1 MSADRLHDVATAYA
15 LDPSNE
21 LLDEAVDIG
30 LPLAYAIARRFRGR
44 GIDFD
49 DLKQVAALALVDALK
64 RFDVERGLRFST
76 FAMPTITGRLRN
88 YIRDKAYILR
98 SPRTLR
104 EQGVK
109 MDRANAEL
117 TQKLHREPSVKELAD
132 YLGWDIEQV
141 LDIET
146 MRNRT
151 NVASLDSP
159 DEEGMYLSDRLGE
172 EDGNLSFFEDRED
185 LKSALS
191 TLSEQE
197 RNLLSYRY
205 ANMLSQ
211 SETGKRL
218 GMSQMQVSRMERRIL
233 NSLKQTLQ
241 NE

>member
-1 MSADRLHDVATAYA
+1 
-15 LDPSNE
+15 
-21 LLDEAVDIG
+21 
-30 LPLAYAIARRFRGR
+30 
-44 GIDFD
+44 
-49 DLKQVAALALVDALK
+49 
-64 RFDVERGLRFST
+64 
-76 FAMPTITGRLRN
+76 
-88 YIRDKAYILR
+88 
-98 SPRTLR
+98 
-104 EQGVK
+104 